1 MLGPGGT
8 GFECQ
13 AKGSQLNLVGSR
25 EPPEGSQLFRTPM
38 KEGNQSG
45 GAEPKGGERGVENY
59 SSTETSTRAVVV
71 AVAVRRERR
80 GRLSDSLVQ
89 GEGGFPGSTCQR
101 LRLVPYHF
109 PRLPWDLADLPC

>member
-38 KEGNQSG
+38 KEGNLT
-45 GAEPKGGERGVENY
+45 EWRG
-59 SSTETSTRAVVV
+59 RAKR
-71 AVAVRRERR
+71 RRERCGELLLKFR
-80 GRLSDSLVQ
+80 DFNKGRS
-89 GEGGFPGSTCQR
+89 GGREKRKEEQT
-101 LRLVPYHF
+101 L
-109 PRLPWDLADLPC
+109 